1 MAAAA
6 AAAVAGGTEAAAAD
20 DSGVDPAPAGSS
32 SASVPSAPAADPL
45 RQQRTPL
52 VDAVRQRGDAVHE
65 APFHVPGH
73 KRGARTPEGLARLV
87 RPAHGSVLQYDLTE
101 IAGLDYL
108 SSPSG
113 VIQEAQQLAAEVF
126 GADHTWFLVNGCSVG
141 IHAAVMAVTAAAAET
156 AEAAAAAE
164 AAVGAVGLRSEATGP
179 SSSSSRSKDSDSA
192 RSGGARSSGDARTGV
207 SGGGG
212 VTLVVARNCHS
223 SAFSAMVLAGC
234 EPYWVQ
240 PEVDPVFGVA
250 HCVTHGSVREALC
263 AAAAQGRRVAGVLIV
278 SPTYFGAV
286 ADVQAIAEVCH
297 EHDVPLLVDEAHGGH
312 FAFLPPAPSPAPT
325 PSSSPPPPPP
335 PSALR
340 CGADL
345 VMQSSHKVL
354 GAMTQAGGAR
364 CCQPPSPVLC
374 LSIGVPCKS
383 VANAAMLHASGP
395 RVSPSRLTRA
405 LQALQSSSPSY
416 LLLASLD
423 AARAQ
428 VAAGGAFREP
438 CAAAQAI
445 RAAVASGC
453 QRVRLLDER
462 TAGSKDSVRHFD
474 PLRLTL
480 LVSDL
485 RLPGGGFQA
494 AEWLERQYGVVPELA
509 TAKTVVLALGPG
521 TTMEHAARA
530 ITAISELD
538 RLADPQ
544 MDPAVAAAAREAA
557 AAAAAVEMRSE
568 VVAEVEVVL
577 TPRAAHFAAAESVP
591 AAAAVGRVSAEL
603 LCPYPPGVPVLF
615 PGERVTAA
623 ALEVLRSTLAAGGA
637 VTGARDGSLATLQ
650 VVAMPAEE

>member
-20 DSGVDPAPAGSS
+20 DCGVDPAPAGSS

-192 RSGGARSSGDARTGV
+192 RSGGARSSGGARTGV

-354 GAMTQAGGAR
+354 GAMTQ
-364 CCQPPSPVLC
+364 
-374 LSIGVPCKS
+374 
-383 VANAAMLHASGP
+383 AAMLHASGP

-557 AAAAAVEMRSE
+557 AAAVEMRSE